1 MVKALLF
8 DLDGTLLDS
17 VDDLTVAINKTLLA
31 FNLPGISRTDVTL
44 FIGKGARVLVGRALE
59 KVNKQ
64 SPDDQTVDKVL
75 ARYLKE
81 MKLAEGTH
89 TRQLPGVLQALK
101 NFQNAGFKMAI
112 VTNKPAAIA
121 RRLVAQFNLIHYFET
136 VIGAGDVATV
146 KPAPEMLIEAAHRM
160 GVSIRDCV
168 MIGDSQNDS
177 LAAKN
182 AGIRAVLV
190 KTGYNEGVVI
200 DQWAKEHAPD
210 DHVFDTMTELSE
222 FLIQNERRI

>member
-1 MVKALLF
+1 MRKQLISVLILFFVSSSLFSAGGRVVRDVWNRDVEIPSVVTSIVALGSMGPRMASYLGVVDMLVGAE
-8 DLDGTLLDS
+8 DLD
-17 VDDLTVAINKTLLA
+17 IN
-31 FNLPGISRTDVTL
+31 GMS
-44 FIGKGARVLVGRALE
+44 ARYDYSPVYHDELE
-59 KVNKQ
+59 KLRNHGY
-64 SPDDQTVDKVL
+64 
-75 ARYLKE
+75 R
-81 MKLAEGTH
+81 
-89 TRQLPGVLQALK
+89 
-101 NFQNAGFKMAI
+101 MAI

-210 DHVFDTMTELSE
+210 GNVFDTMTELSE